1 MSEILYDLDYIHV
14 LRDLSD
20 HAFDTKEWF
29 ELGAA
34 ADELS
39 LTDGFDRLHS
49 LEELSIELFEHQ
61 RKAVFR
67 VLREMRGRAVL
78 ADEVGLGKTIEAG
91 VILREYLVRGLV
103 NRVLILVPALLVSQ
117 WRIELQE
124 KFGITTVAAVA
135 PSDWERHDF
144 IVASL
149 DRAKRA
155 PHAAKVLA
163 QTWDIVIVDEAHHL
177 KDRKS
182 KNWQFVNALKKK
194 YLLLLTAT
202 PVQNDMRE
210 LYNLITLLKPGHLMT
225 YSEFCREF
233 TLDRHS
239 PKNLK
244 QLRQRLD
251 EVMVRTS
258 RRETLLR
265 FPKRTIHS
273 WTVTLR
279 GAERTFYNR
288 LVDLLRAAYQQAPK
302 TERNILPFILIL
314 RAANSFP
321 HAAIRTLQS
330 MTRRGT
336 LPGVDAEDV
345 RALEEMAQAITPAK
359 FTLCRRLLGEELYDQ
374 NVIIYTSFRGTLYR
388 LADALADLGKDVYRF
403 HGGLGGRE
411 RATVIERFRRHGG
424 VLISTDTG
432 SEGMNLQFCSCLINY
447 DLPWNPLRLEQR
459 IGRIHRLGQ
468 SNEVRI
474 DNLAAEGTVEAYILY
489 LLEKKIAMFDQV
501 IGELEGV
508 LGNFAG
514 TFERRVVEA
523 FLGADNLDTTR
534 LRIERLGQELKEAAE
549 LYGRQKSFV
558 RQLFQPIDY
567 EGMSGD

>member
-1 MSEILYDLDYIHV
+1 
-14 LRDLSD
+14 
-20 HAFDTKEWF
+20 
-29 ELGAA
+29 
-34 ADELS
+34 
-39 LTDGFDRLHS
+39 
-49 LEELSIELFEHQ
+49 
-61 RKAVFR
+61 
-67 VLREMRGRAVL
+67 
-78 ADEVGLGKTIEAG
+78 
-91 VILREYLVRGLV
+91 
-103 NRVLILVPALLVSQ
+103 
-117 WRIELQE
+117 
-124 KFGITTVAAVA
+124 
-135 PSDWERHDF
+135 
-144 IVASL
+144 
-149 DRAKRA
+149 
-155 PHAAKVLA
+155 
-163 QTWDIVIVDEAHHL
+163 
-177 KDRKS
+177 
-182 KNWQFVNALKKK
+182 
-194 YLLLLTAT
+194 
-202 PVQNDMRE
+202 
-210 LYNLITLLKPGHLMT
+210 
-225 YSEFCREF
+225 
-233 TLDRHS
+233 
-239 PKNLK
+239 
-244 QLRQRLD
+244 
-251 EVMVRTS
+251 
-258 RRETLLR
+258 
-265 FPKRTIHS
+265 
-273 WTVTLR
+273 
-279 GAERTFYNR
+279 
-288 LVDLLRAAYQQAPK
+288 
-302 TERNILPFILIL
+302 
-314 RAANSFP
+314 
-321 HAAIRTLQS
+321 